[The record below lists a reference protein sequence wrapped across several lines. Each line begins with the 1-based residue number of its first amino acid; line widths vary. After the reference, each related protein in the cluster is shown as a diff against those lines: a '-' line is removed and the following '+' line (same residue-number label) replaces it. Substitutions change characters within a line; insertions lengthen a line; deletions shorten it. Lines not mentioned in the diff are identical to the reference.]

1 MTLAFR
7 VVGIARSMGS
17 KRAFIPKGWKTAL
30 ITDSNRSL
38 KAWQSLV
45 ASAAGAAI
53 QARGSWQLLD
63 GPVRL
68 SLAFYLPRPQA
79 YAKKPWMPHTKA
91 PDLDKLARGGI
102 DSLSGIVFHDDAQ
115 IVELVAGKFYAAP
128 GAVPHCDVKVETTVG
143 VALGV
148 VPTAPAPLFQT
159 PLFAETR

>member
-1 MTLAFR
+1 MTLAFQ
-7 VVGIARSMGS
+7 VFGIARSMGS
-17 KRAFIPKGWKTAL
+17 KKAFIPKGWVRP
-30 ITDSNRSL
+30 IVTDSNRSL
-38 KAWQSLV
+38 KAWQALV

-79 YAKKPWMPHTKA
+79 YAKQPWRPHIKA

-102 DSLSGIVFHDDAQ
+102 DALSGIVFHDDAQ
-115 IVELVAGKFYAAP
+115 VVELQAGKFYAAP
-128 GAVPHCDVKVETTVG
+128 GAGPHGDVRVETTAG

-148 VPTAPAPLFQT
+148 VPAAPAPLFQT
-159 PLFAETR
+159 PLFAER